1 MKRIGKLF
9 ISLSLVLVMIFGLLP
24 GDFVALAAT
33 GTNSHNIVI
42 LYTND
47 AHNGVNQVKG
57 QDGTVT
63 NIGYAGVAAYKDK
76 MEKEYGKNY
85 VTLVDA
91 GDSIQGDAIG
101 TLSQGQYLVDIM
113 NQVGYDIVVPGNHE
127 FDYGMDRMLEL
138 MKKLDAKV
146 ISSNFTDLRT
156 KKLVYKPY
164 TMVTYGKGA
173 SATKV
178 AFVGV
183 TTPEAFTKSTPAYF
197 QDAKGNFI
205 YGFKEGNSG
214 KDLYQ
219 AVQSAVDAAKKK
231 GADYVIAVGHLGIDE
246 QSAPWRSTDVIKNT
260 TGIDAFIDGHSHS
273 SVVGDLVQNKDGK
286 DVVLTQTGTKLASI
300 GRLVINSNGGITTSL
315 VKGYSKLNSATSTF
329 IADIEK
335 NFADDL
341 AAKVG
346 NTEVALTVN
355 DPATNKRMVR
365 SRETNLGDLCADAY
379 RYVLGNGKSGAES
392 GPADIAFVNG
402 GGIRADINAGDITFG
417 EVIAVHPFN
426 NVGCV
431 VKATGQEILDALEM
445 AASMAPK
452 ENGGF
457 LQVSG
462 LTYTIDTSVASTVV
476 VDDKK
481 NFVKVA
487 GAYRVKD
494 VKVGDAALD
503 LSKTYTLAS
512 HNYML
517 LNGGDGINMFRDNE
531 VVVQPVLLD
540 NQVLISY
547 IQKYLKGV
555 VGKDYSDPYGQGRIQ
570 IKDGK
575 TASATV
581 GYLASRVVELATG
594 WGISLGQ
601 QFAAKG

>member
-1 MKRIGKLF
+1 MKKICNRF
-9 ISLSLVLVMIFGLLP
+9 LSFALVLALAFSLLP
-24 GDFVALAAT
+24 GAAAAFAKT
-33 GTNSHNIVI
+33 FSHGEIVI

-47 AHNGVNQVKG
+47 VHNSVNQIKD
-57 QDGTVT
+57 QDGSVT

-76 MEKEYGKNY
+76 MEKQYGKNY

-101 TLSQGQYLVDIM
+101 TLSKGQYLVDIM
-113 NQVGYDIVVPGNHE
+113 NQVGYDIFVPGNHE

-146 ISSNFTDLRT
+146 ISSNFTDLKT
-156 KKLVYKPY
+156 NKLVFDPY
-164 TMVTYGKGA
+164 TMITYGKGKN
-173 SATKV
+173 ATKV

-197 QDAKGNFI
+197 QDDKGNFI
-205 YGFKEGNSG
+205 YGFKEGKNG
-214 KDLYQ
+214 QELYDAIQ
-219 AVQSAVDAAKKK
+219 KAVNDAKKK
-231 GADYVIAVGHLGIDE
+231 GAHYVIAIGHLGVDE
-246 QSAPWRSTDVIKNT
+246 QSSPWRSIDVIKNT

-273 SVVGDLVQNKDGK
+273 SVEREVVQNKEGEN
-286 DVVLTQTGTKLASI
+286 VILTQTGTKLASI
-300 GRLVINSNGGITTSL
+300 GQLVINGTDGSISTKL
-315 VKGYSKLNSATSTF
+315 VKNYSKSDAASSSF
-329 IADIEK
+329 IANIEK
-335 NFADDL
+335 SFADDL
-341 AAKVG
+341 AAIVG
-346 NTEVALTVN
+346 KADVALTVN
-355 DPATNKRMVR
+355 DPATSKRMVR

-379 RYVLGNGKSGAES
+379 RYVLGNGKSGKES

-402 GGIRADINAGDITFG
+402 GGIRADIKAGDISFG
-417 EVIAVHPFN
+417 DVIAVHPFN

-445 AASMAPK
+445 AARVAPD

-462 LTYTIDTSVASTVV
+462 LTYTIDTSIESTVE

-494 VKVGDAALD
+494 VMVGGEPLD
-503 LSKTYTLAS
+503 LKKTYTLAS

-517 LNGGDGINMFRDNE
+517 LSGGDGINMFRDNE
-531 VVVQPVLLD
+531 VVVQPVMLD
-540 NQVLISY
+540 NQILISY
-547 IQKYLKGV
+547 IKDYLNGV
-555 VGKDYSDPYGQGRIQ
+555 IGKEYSDPYGQGRIQ

-575 TASATV
+575 TASATAN
-581 GYLASRVVELATG
+581 YLASRVMDLLTG
-594 WGISLGQ
+594 WEVSFGKK
-601 QFAAKG
+601 AAA